1 MKNRFFIQTLL
12 GLLIF
17 AYLFSLII
25 STAHLS
31 QVYRLYDGSL
41 SPYVSLGLAV
51 ALELT
56 AFLLSLIS
64 TSLRGQVSLWAPVG
78 STFALGLVWF
88 GNFYAMRLT
97 APDQPILI
105 TGLFSCFVPLS
116 TMLVGKVLGDLFSLR
131 ERLFGQDATG
141 TTLPVATPAPVITQ
155 DATGTTLPVAAPAPV
170 ITQDRPVTA
179 PTAPPATLPA
189 PVSPRPIQEPASAT
203 LAPATPR
210 ATSGAGVDRSAPL
223 DEQVLQVLRSTD
235 QPLDAD
241 AIALTLITNQE
252 DVKASLARHYRRKQV
267 RIHPSGGYLIS

>member
-97 APDQPILI
+97 APDQPIVI

-131 ERLFGQDATG
+131 ERLFGQDAAGDAPPANAHVQTAPAPLVYQDRPAA
-141 TTLPVATPAPVITQ
+141 LPAVPTPAPAPQEPPRTSQ
-155 DATGTTLPVAAPAPV
+155 EPARAPQEPARPVAEPRPAPAP
-170 ITQDRPVTA
+170 A
-179 PTAPPATLPA
+179 
-189 PVSPRPIQEPASAT
+189 ASSRIN
-203 LAPATPR
+203 R
-210 ATSGAGVDRSAPL
+210 AAPL
-223 DEQVLQVLRSTD
+223 DEQILELLRAAEE
-235 QPLDAD
+235 PLSAES
-241 AIALTLITNQE
+241 IARTLITNQE
-252 DVKASLARHYRRKQV
+252 EVKAALARLYGKKRVKL
-267 RIHPSGGYLIS
+267 HPSGSYLLA